1 MRRQPATTTNE
12 NRMAGG
18 GASRRPPLTI
28 KAIVCG
34 LAALLIGAG
43 CTVLDERR
51 DSRPPFG
58 GTGLTS
64 SPADRT
70 AGTPTSLT
78 GLPQSEA
85 ATPDSGSA
93 LRGPELYRGT
103 GQLVQ
108 PLVAPA
114 PVAVSENGGVTL
126 NFVDADIRDV
136 VAAVLGETLGMNYEI
151 DPRVQGS
158 VTVRTAKPVPRDA
171 VIPTLE
177 EILAARGAALV
188 RSDTLNRVLPL
199 DAAAAT
205 ISTAGFRTGGDRI
218 DQGFGLYFFPLD
230 FTFAQSLRT
239 ALEPFVPPGRVLRA
253 DDERNLLIFTGTSQ
267 EARDLESL
275 IAAFDID
282 RMSGMSFGLYPVR
295 FADLDS
301 LIVELQTVFGAE
313 REGLSA
319 GVVRFLPIER
329 LNAVLAVTSQPDYLD
344 DIQTWITRL
353 DRGEEG
359 VGRRIYVYRVQN
371 GRATD
376 LADVLGQV
384 FDSSG
389 AAPSPA
395 VDRLAPGLEPI
406 ELATDPGG
414 EAIIID
420 ESAETG
426 SGTLGAGPPGAI
438 TITGDLGGGIPA
450 SGAATDVRIVADT
463 RNNALL
469 VWATPTEYRMI
480 LSTIRELDVIPLQT
494 LIEATI
500 VEVTLTDLLEYGLQ
514 WFFRSGDSSFTFSS
528 TSSATPTPS
537 FPGFSY
543 VLSGTDVQVVLDA
556 LTSITDVKVISSPQL
571 LVIDNEAA
579 RLQVGDEVPIAVQSS
594 QSVTDPDAPLVS
606 TIEYRDTGVILE
618 VTPRVNSGGLVVLD
632 ILQEVSIVSESSAD
646 TFGNPI
652 ISQRRIESTV
662 AVQGGETIALGGLI
676 QDQRSDEVIGVPLL
690 ADIPLLGNLF
700 KTTSER
706 IDRTELL
713 VLLTPRVVRDLQ
725 DARDVTQ
732 ELRERLTGLE
742 GIIDPDSEDEG

>member
-1 MRRQPATTTNE
+1 M
-12 NRMAGG
+12 
-18 GASRRPPLTI
+18 
-28 KAIVCG
+28 
-34 LAALLIGAG
+34 
-43 CTVLDERR
+43 LDDRR

-58 GTGLTS
+58 AVGLSSATG
-64 SPADRT
+64 DRA
-70 AGTPTSLT
+70 AGTPTQLT
-78 GLPQSEA
+78 GVSEA
-85 ATPDSGSA
+85 ATGESSGAA
-93 LRGPELYRGT
+93 LRGPELYRGS
-103 GQLVQ
+103 GQLIQ
-108 PLVAPA
+108 PLAPQE

-151 DPRVQGS
+151 DPRVQGA

-205 ISTAGFRTGGDRI
+205 ISTAGFRTGVDPI
-218 DQGFGLYFFPLD
+218 DQGFGLYFFPLEY
-230 FTFAQSLRT
+230 TFAQSLRG

-253 DDERNLLIFTGTSQ
+253 DDARNLLIFTGTSL

-282 RMSGMSFGLYPVR
+282 RMAGMSFGLYPVR
-295 FADLDS
+295 FADLPS
-301 LIVELQTVFGAE
+301 LITELRTVFGT
-313 REGLSA
+313 EGQAALA
-319 GVVRFLPIER
+319 GVVQFLPIER
-329 LNAVLAVTSQPDYLD
+329 LNAVLAVTSQPRYLE

-353 DRGEEG
+353 DRGQEG

-371 GRATD
+371 GRAAD
-376 LADVLGQV
+376 LAEVLGQI
-384 FDSSG
+384 FTGSG
-389 AAPSPA
+389 AAPSPIG
-395 VDRLAPGLEPI
+395 DSLAPGLQPI
-406 ELATDPGG
+406 ELATDPAGDTVVIDDPDGG
-414 EAIIID
+414 LGGGGLSD
-420 ESAETG
+420 GTG
-426 SGTLGAGPPGAI
+426 APAAI
-438 TITGDLGGGIPA
+438 TITGDLGGGIPVT
-450 SGAATDVRIVADT
+450 GAATEVRIVADT

-469 VWATPTEYRMI
+469 VWSTPTEYRMI

-500 VEVTLTDLLEYGLQ
+500 VEVTLTDRLEYGLQ
-514 WFFRSGDSSFTFSS
+514 WFFRSGDSSFTFSGTAAS
-528 TSSATPTPS
+528 TPTAS

-571 LVIDNEAA
+571 LVIDNEPA

-594 QSVTDPDAPLVS
+594 QSTTDPDAPLVS
-606 TIEYRDTGVILE
+606 TVEYRDTGVILE
-618 VTPRVNSGGLVVLD
+618 VTPRVNAGGLVVLD
-632 ILQEVSIVSESSAD
+632 ILQEVSTVSESTPD
-646 TFGNPI
+646 TFNNPI

-676 QDQRSDEVIGVPLL
+676 QDQRRDEVVGIPVL
-690 ADIPLLGNLF
+690 ADIPVLGNLF
-700 KTTSER
+700 KTTTDR
-706 IDRTELL
+706 VDRTELL

-725 DARDVTQ
+725 DARDVTR
-732 ELRERLTGLE
+732 ELRERLTGLD
-742 GIIDPDSEDEG
+742 GLTDPLPGDPG

>member
-1 MRRQPATTTNE
+1 M
-12 NRMAGG
+12 GG
-18 GASRRPPLTI
+18 AGASRLPSPTI
-28 KAIVCG
+28 RGVVCVW
-34 LAALLIGAG
+34 LAVMIAAG

-51 DSRPPFG
+51 SSLPPFG
-58 GTGLTS
+58 GTGL
-64 SPADRT
+64 SPTTADST
-70 AGTPTSLT
+70 TGPPTRLT
-78 GLPQSEA
+78 GA
-85 ATPDSGSA
+85 AQPGAVTTDPGTAA
-93 LRGPELYRGT
+93 LRGSELYRGT
-103 GQLVQ
+103 GQLIQ
-108 PLVAPA
+108 PSAAQV
-114 PVAVSENGGVTL
+114 PVAVAENGGVTL

-205 ISTAGFRTGGDRI
+205 ISTAGFRSGGDPI

-253 DDERNLLIFTGTSQ
+253 DDERNLLIFTGTSL

-282 RMSGMSFGLYPVR
+282 RMAGMSFGLYPVR
-295 FADLDS
+295 FADLPS
-301 LIVELQTVFGAE
+301 LITELSAVFGTDGAA
-313 REGLSA
+313 GVA

-371 GRATD
+371 GRAAD
-376 LADVLGQV
+376 LAEVLGQV
-384 FDSSG
+384 FADSGS
-389 AAPSPA
+389 AAPA
-395 VDRLAPGLEPI
+395 RDRLAPGLAPV
-406 ELATDPGG
+406 ELATDPAG
-414 EAIIID
+414 ETIIID
-420 ESAETG
+420 DNEDAAIFDEGAEG
-426 SGTLGAGPPGAI
+426 PAAISISG
-438 TITGDLGGGIPA
+438 DFGGGIPA
-450 SGAATDVRIVADT
+450 SGSVGDVRIVADT

-469 VWATPTEYRMI
+469 VWSTPSEYRMI

-500 VEVTLTDLLEYGLQ
+500 VEVTLTDRLEYGLQ
-514 WFFRSGDSSFTFSS
+514 WFFRSGDSSFTFSG
-528 TSSATPTPS
+528 TTAATPTAS

-543 VLSGTDVQVVLDA
+543 VLSGSDVQVVLDA

-571 LVIDNEAA
+571 LVIDNEPA

-594 QSVTDPDAPLVS
+594 QSTTDPDAPLVS

-618 VTPRVNSGGLVVLD
+618 VTPRVNAGGLVVLD
-632 ILQEVSIVSESSAD
+632 ILQEVSTVSESTAD
-646 TFGNPI
+646 TANNPI

-676 QDQRSDEVIGVPLL
+676 QDQRRDVVTGIPVL
-690 ADIPLLGNLF
+690 ADIPVLGNLF
-700 KTTSER
+700 KTTSDR

-732 ELRERLTGLE
+732 ELRERLTGLD
-742 GIIDPDSEDEG
+742 GLIDLAPEDEG

>member
-1 MRRQPATTTNE
+1 M
-12 NRMAGG
+12 GG
-18 GASRRPPLTI
+18 AGASRLPSRTVRG
-28 KAIVCG
+28 IVCVW
-34 LAALLIGAG
+34 LAVMIGAG

-51 DSRPPFG
+51 SSLPPFG
-58 GTGLTS
+58 GTGL
-64 SPADRT
+64 SPTTADS
-70 AGTPTSLT
+70 APGAPTRLT
-78 GLPQSEA
+78 GASQPGAVSTDPGTA
-85 ATPDSGSA
+85 A
-93 LRGPELYRGT
+93 LRGSELYRGT
-103 GQLVQ
+103 GQLIQ
-108 PLVAPA
+108 PSAAQV
-114 PVAVSENGGVTL
+114 PVAVAENGGVTL

-205 ISTAGFRTGGDRI
+205 ISTAGFRTGGDPI

-253 DDERNLLIFTGTSQ
+253 DDERNLLIFTGTSL

-282 RMSGMSFGLYPVR
+282 RMAGMSFGLYPVR
-295 FADLDS
+295 FADLPS
-301 LIVELQTVFGAE
+301 LITELSAVFGTDGAA
-313 REGLSA
+313 GLA

-329 LNAVLAVTSQPDYLD
+329 LNAVLAVTSQPRYLD
-344 DIQTWITRL
+344 DIQTWVTRL

-371 GRATD
+371 GRAED

-384 FDSSG
+384 FADSGS
-389 AAPSPA
+389 APPP
-395 VDRLAPGLEPI
+395 VRDRLAPGLDPV
-406 ELATDPGG
+406 ELAADPSG
-414 EAIIID
+414 ETIVID
-420 ESAETG
+420 EGEDSAIYADG
-426 SGTLGAGPPGAI
+426 GDAPAAI
-438 TITGDLGGGIPA
+438 SITGDFGGGIPA
-450 SGAATDVRIVADT
+450 AGSATDVRIVADT

-469 VWATPTEYRMI
+469 VWSTPTEYRMI

-500 VEVTLTDLLEYGLQ
+500 VEVTLTDRLEYGLQ
-514 WFFRSGDSSFTFSS
+514 WFFRSGDSSFTFSG
-528 TSSATPTPS
+528 TTAATPAAS

-543 VLSGTDVQVVLDA
+543 VLSGSDVQVVLDA

-571 LVIDNEAA
+571 LVIDNEPA

-594 QSVTDPDAPLVS
+594 QSTTDPDAPLVS

-618 VTPRVNSGGLVVLD
+618 VTPRVNAGGLVVLD
-632 ILQEVSIVSESSAD
+632 ILQEVSTVSESTAD
-646 TFGNPI
+646 TANNPI

-676 QDQRSDEVIGVPLL
+676 QDQRRDVVTGIPVL
-690 ADIPLLGNLF
+690 ADIPVLGNLF
-700 KTTSER
+700 KTTSDR

-732 ELRERLTGLE
+732 ELRERLTGLD
-742 GIIDPDSEDEG
+742 GLIDLVPGDEG